1 METQPDAAG
10 AGRALDEIAQVRAQ
24 ASARQRT
31 PRWMWQLLGVLSFVW
46 IAVLAV
52 PVGWNTWVSWLA
64 LGAFVVASSWVARRT
79 GFAPFEGTRH
89 GRWVAA
95 IWGAGELAGV
105 IAAVVLYKNGAGPW
119 VLVTAGA
126 VMYAGVVLL
135 GPLTERH
142 VGTPT
147 RSLS

>member
-1 METQPDAAG
+1 
-10 AGRALDEIAQVRAQ
+10 
-24 ASARQRT
+24 
-31 PRWMWQLLGVLSFVW
+31 MWQLLGVLSFVW

-52 PVGWNTWVSWLA
+52 A
-64 LGAFVVASSWVARRT
+64 
-79 GFAPFEGTRH
+79 
-89 GRWVAA
+89 
-95 IWGAGELAGV
+95 
-105 IAAVVLYKNGAGPW
+105 IAAVVLNKNGAGPW

-126 VMYAGVVLL
+126 VMYVGVVLL